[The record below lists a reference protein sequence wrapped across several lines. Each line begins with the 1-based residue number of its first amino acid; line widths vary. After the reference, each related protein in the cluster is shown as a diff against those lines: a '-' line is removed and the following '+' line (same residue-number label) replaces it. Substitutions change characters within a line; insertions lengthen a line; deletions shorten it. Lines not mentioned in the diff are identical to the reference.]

1 MNDQEYHAVDNNCQ
15 NWVIILLDEVDPS
28 KSLSKSLE
36 KMSFP
41 EEFDDTTRSCNVSIY
56 LTPLQRAKAIAR
68 KLDSAKHWAVI
79 FEFDNRRILFEMTH
93 EGGKKYGP
101 IKPNWR
107 DFAKSDEKLFS
118 KVSFEITLL
127 LTLLEQ
133 NLVKH

>member
-1 MNDQEYHAVDNNCQ
+1 
-15 NWVIILLDEVDPS
+15 
-28 KSLSKSLE
+28 
-36 KMSFP
+36 MSFQV
-41 EEFDDTTRSCNVSIY
+41 EFDDTTRSCKVSIY
-56 LTPLQRAKAIAR
+56 LTPGQAR
-68 KLDSAKHWAVI
+68 SLDSAKHWAVI